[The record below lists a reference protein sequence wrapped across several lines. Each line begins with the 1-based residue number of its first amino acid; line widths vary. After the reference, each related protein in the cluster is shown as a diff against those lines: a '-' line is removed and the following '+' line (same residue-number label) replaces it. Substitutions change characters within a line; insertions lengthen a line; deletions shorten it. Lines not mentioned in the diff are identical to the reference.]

1 MTNVLFDVA
10 ADDLLRSGFSLYLD
24 MGLQNSFG
32 LIYDARLIQSEK
44 KSGDAGYRSRYL
56 PHAKRAL
63 YHLSYTPVVNI
74 ASQHHIILI
83 DMKIV
88 V

>member
-1 MTNVLFDVA
+1 MKA
-10 ADDLLRSGFSLYLD
+10 RSVSSLKRRR
-24 MGLQNSFG
+24 
-32 LIYDARLIQSEK
+32 IK
-44 KSGDAGYRSRYL
+44 KKFGDAGYRSRYL

-63 YHLSYTPVVNI
+63 YHLSYTPVINI
-74 ASQHHIILI
+74 ASQDYIILI